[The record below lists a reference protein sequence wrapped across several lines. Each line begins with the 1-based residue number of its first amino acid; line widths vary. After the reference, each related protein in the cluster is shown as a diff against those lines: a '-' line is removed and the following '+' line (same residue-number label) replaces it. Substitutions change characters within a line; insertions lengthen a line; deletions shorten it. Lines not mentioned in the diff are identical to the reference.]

1 METPINSGAGAT
13 PVPEVQ
19 RQTAADR
26 LAGATVDLSWHPRL
40 SERLIAAALFLAGA
54 VSIVTTIG
62 IVVVLGRE
70 ALNFFITTE
79 WLNTNRTLSAAISA
93 EDTRIS
99 VSRSGGSLNVGDLI
113 RIGALG
119 TEYVLILETPD
130 NETIVVERG
139 ARGTPIEPHPVN
151 STLYKAAEVT
161 LWKFISETRW
171 APQIGQFGIRPLLN
185 STLITSAIAILVALP
200 IGLGAAIYISE
211 YASRSARKVLK
222 PMIEILAGVPT
233 VVYGYFALTFVTP
246 LLRSLL
252 GVNTVEVYNMF
263 SAGLVMGI
271 MIIPTISSISEDA
284 LNAVPQ
290 SLRDASYGLGA
301 TRLETSFR
309 VLIPAALSGIV
320 AAVILGISRA
330 VGETMIV
337 LIAAGAGPNLTMNPF
352 DAAESMAAHIARIS
366 TGDIPVG
373 SIDYNSVFAVGLT
386 LFLLTL
392 VLNLISTFITR
403 RFREVYS

>member
-1 METPINSGAGAT
+1 METPINAGASVT
-13 PVPEVQ
+13 PAPEVR

-26 LAGATVDLSWHPRL
+26 LTGASSDLSWHPRPI
-40 SERLIAAALFLAGA
+40 ERLIAAALFLAGA

-79 WLNTNRTLSAAISA
+79 WLNTNRTLSAAIGV
-93 EDTRIS
+93 EDTTIP

-119 TEYVLILETPD
+119 TEYVLILDTPD

-139 ARGTPIEPHPVN
+139 ARGTPIAPHPFD

-211 YASRSARKVLK
+211 YASRQARKVLK
-222 PMIEILAGVPT
+222 PMIEVLAGVPT

-246 LLRSLL
+246 FLRSLL

-320 AAVILGISRA
+320 AAVILGVSRA

-352 DAAESMAAHIARIS
+352 AAAESMAAHIARIS

-386 LFLLTL
+386 LFLMTL

-403 RFREVYS
+403 RYREVYS